1 MPKLDDE
8 ERELLRSFEAGEWT
22 SVPNQDEEVRRYRG
36 YARETF
42 KKDRRINIR
51 ISSRDLDA
59 LQKKALVEG
68 IPYQTLIASVLHKY
82 AAGRLREEKA

>member
-1 MPKLDDE
+1 MPKLDEE

-22 SVPNQDEEVRRYRG
+22 SVPDRDEEVRRYRG

-42 KKDRRINIR
+42 RKDRRINIR

-68 IPYQTLIASVLHKY
+68 IPYQTLVTSVLHKY